1 MWYFTTGL
9 LIWIILGVFVL
20 YLCRA
25 ASRKVPKPCE
35 IEKSRTSTAEVKD
48 RRNHLKETVISFF
61 RKRESKH
68 VSVEWQTSPES
79 DL

>member
-1 MWYFTTGL
+1 MWYFTAGL
-9 LIWIILGVFVL
+9 LIWIILGMFVVC
-20 YLCRA
+20 LCRA

-35 IEKSRTSTAEVKD
+35 TGKSRTSTAEVKD
-48 RRNHLKETVISFF
+48 RRNHLKATVISFF

-68 VSVEWQTSPES
+68 VSVEQQTSLES